1 MARESQRHNCFVR
14 PRSIHPMNIG
24 SANFEPCIR
33 APSPAPNLF
42 AIPSFGAPGPVAHA
56 QNSQYLPPT
65 SIESMDSSIYSKP
78 YSIESSSSMAVCNV
92 YLSQIQLGL
101 HVISQSWSSAEV
113 NWARRGVVAE
123 EVYRSLRSE
132 NAALAKQVSTWQ
144 TKFETLQ

>member
-1 MARESQRHNCFVR
+1 
-14 PRSIHPMNIG
+14 MNAG
-24 SANFEPCIR
+24 TASFEPCIR
-33 APSPAPNLF
+33 APSPAPSSFTL
-42 AIPSFGAPGPVAHA
+42 PSFGVSGPHAHM
-56 QNSQYLPPT
+56 QSSQYPPPS
-65 SIESMDSSIYSKP
+65 SIESIDGSIYSKP